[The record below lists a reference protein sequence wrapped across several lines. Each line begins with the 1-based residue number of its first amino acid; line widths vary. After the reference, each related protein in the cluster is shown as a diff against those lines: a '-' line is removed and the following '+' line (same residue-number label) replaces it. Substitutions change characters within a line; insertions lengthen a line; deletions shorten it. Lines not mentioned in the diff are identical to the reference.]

1 MKKLTF
7 KSLVLSFMVVLSA
20 CGGSDKDD
28 FQKGKGGMK
37 YKFIS
42 TNESA
47 RKAQPNDILTVK
59 LYFTNDKDSVLF
71 DTKDFNEGIIQ
82 IQLSQPKYEGDIFDV
97 LSMTHE
103 GDSLIYK
110 TSADS
115 FFNIMNNQPLPD
127 FVAKGSDL
135 TFYIK
140 VLKIQS
146 QEELMQQMQQEAEMK
161 AKEEEERIKEY
172 LAQNNLNV
180 QPTESGL
187 YYIEVKKGKGKKAEP
202 GKTVKVH
209 YKGTLLDGTP
219 FDSSYER
226 GEPIEF
232 VLGQGMVI
240 PGWEEG
246 IAMMNEGGKATLIIP
261 SKLAYGPNQRGN
273 VIKPYSTLVF
283 EVELIEVK

>member
-1 MKKLTF
+1 
-7 KSLVLSFMVVLSA
+7 
-20 CGGSDKDD
+20 
-28 FQKGKGGMK
+28 MK

-42 TNESA
+42 TDESA

-219 FDSSYER
+219 FDSSYDR

-246 IAMMNEGGKATLIIP
+246 IAMMNEGGKAKLIIP

>member
-1 MKKLTF
+1 
-7 KSLVLSFMVVLSA
+7 MVVLSA
-20 CGGSDKDD
+20 CGGRDKDD

-42 TNESA
+42 TDESA

-219 FDSSYER
+219 FDSSYDR

-246 IAMMNEGGKATLIIP
+246 IAMMNEGGKAKLIIP

>member
-7 KSLVLSFMVVLSA
+7 KSLVLSCMVVLSA
-20 CGGSDKDD
+20 CGGRDKDD

-42 TNESA
+42 TDESA

-219 FDSSYER
+219 FDSSYDR

-246 IAMMNEGGKATLIIP
+246 IAMMNEGGKAKLIIP